1 MNVGKR
7 IRELREKCG
16 FSANRLADFAG
27 IAYSHLRKVENGE
40 SDITVGHLQMI
51 CDALGITLSEFFS
64 VEKTDEVDE
73 LAAAISSLM
82 PKQRVLLI
90 EFLRSL

>member
-1 MNVGKR
+1 MDVGKR
-7 IRELREKCG
+7 IKELREKCG
-16 FSANRLADFAG
+16 YSTNKLAEWAG
-27 IAYSHLRKVENGE
+27 IAQSHIRKVELGE
-40 SDITVGHLQMI
+40 ADITVGRLQII

-64 VEKTDEVDE
+64 VEKTDEVND